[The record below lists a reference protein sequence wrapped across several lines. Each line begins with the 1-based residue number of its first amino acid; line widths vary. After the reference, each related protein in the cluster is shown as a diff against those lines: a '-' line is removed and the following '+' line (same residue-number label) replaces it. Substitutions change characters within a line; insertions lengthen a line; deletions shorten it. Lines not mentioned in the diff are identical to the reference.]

1 MIEYLYDAIRAM
13 AGQEITVNAI
23 VKDAYG
29 TPITENCEMV
39 LHIGDEMIKSVSEY
53 DEVQGMWAFTYPAEA
68 TQGLE
73 GRFEYC
79 VMYDGEAMCF
89 KQPIYL
95 K

>member
-1 MIEYLYDAIRAM
+1 MIEYLYDVIRAV
-13 AGQEITVNAI
+13 AGQEIVVNAT

-29 TPITENCEMV
+29 EPITENCDM
-39 LHIGDEMIKSVSEY
+39 LIHIGDEMIKSASEY
-53 DEVQGMWAFTYPAEA
+53 DEVQGMWAFSFPAEA

-79 VMYDGEAMCF
+79 IQHEGENMCF
-89 KQPIYL
+89 MTPIYL